1 MSDLS
6 NVKEINVVNDMAYA
20 NKHLANGWVLIAV
33 NSVSATDK
41 SGKTGVSTEYVLGWE
56 DALPSKHVSQDED
69 KVASKYAPQYDDY
82 GVEKKL
88 AKPTPKANIKPRT
101 ITIID

>member
-6 NVKEINVVNDMAYA
+6 KVKEINVVDEMAYA

-33 NSVSATDK
+33 NSVSGSDK
-41 SGKTGVSTEYVLGWE
+41 SGNSSVSTEYVLGWE
-56 DALPSKHVSQDED
+56 DALPSKYVSQDKD
-69 KVASKYAPQYDDY
+69 DAVTSKYAPKYDD
-82 GVEKKL
+82 GVESEL
-88 AKPTPKANIKPRT
+88 AKPKSKP

>member
-6 NVKEINVVNDMAYA
+6 KVKEINVVSEMAYA

-33 NSVSATDK
+33 NSVSGSDGGGK
-41 SGKTGVSTEYVLGWE
+41 SSVSTEYVLGWE
-56 DALPSKHVSQDED
+56 DALPSKCISRDED
-69 KVASKYAPQYDDY
+69 EAVTSKYAPQYEDDNS
-82 GVEKKL
+82 VEIKL
-88 AKPTPKANIKPRT
+88 AKSKSKSKP

>member
-6 NVKEINVVNDMAYA
+6 KVKEINVVYDMAYA

-33 NSVSATDK
+33 NSVSGSDGGGK
-41 SGKTGVSTEYVLGWE
+41 SSVSTEYVLGWE
-56 DALPSKHVSQDED
+56 EALPSKSVSQDKDE
-69 KVASKYAPQYDDY
+69 VVTSKYALQYEDDD
-82 GVEKKL
+82 GIEL
-88 AKPTPKANIKPRT
+88 ESAKPKPKPKP

>member
-6 NVKEINVVNDMAYA
+6 KVKEINVVYEMAYA

-33 NSVSATDK
+33 NSVSGSEKPGT
-41 SGKTGVSTEYVLGWE
+41 SSVSTEYVLGWE
-56 DALPSKHVSQDED
+56 DALPSKCVSRDED
-69 KVASKYAPQYDDY
+69 DTAPSKYAPQYEDDH
-82 GVEKKL
+82 GIVKQLEK
-88 AKPTPKANIKPRT
+88 AKSKP

>member
-6 NVKEINVVNDMAYA
+6 KVKEINVVYEMAYA

-33 NSVSATDK
+33 NSVSGSEKPGT
-41 SGKTGVSTEYVLGWE
+41 SSVSTEYVLGWE
-56 DALPSKHVSQDED
+56 DALPSKCVSRDED
-69 KVASKYAPQYDDY
+69 DTAPSKYAPQYEDDNS
-82 GVEKKL
+82 VEIKL
-88 AKPTPKANIKPRT
+88 AKSKSKP

>member
-6 NVKEINVVNDMAYA
+6 NVKEINVVNNMAYA

-41 SGKTGVSTEYVLGWE
+41 TGKSSVSTEYVLGWE
-56 DALPSKHVSQDED
+56 NALPANHLSQDED
-69 KVASKYAPQYDDY
+69 KVASRYAPQYDDY
-82 GVEKKL
+82 GVEQKR
-88 AKPTPKANIKPRT
+88 AKPRPQAQVKPKK